1 MDYVSLGYDNL
12 VDCKNSKAYNRNMI
26 IKSKKKKICYRISDL
41 SFNYVWYASVLKV
54 NLTIY
59 LKRWYYAN

>member
-1 MDYVSLGYDNL
+1 VSAGYDNL

-26 IKSKKKKICYRISDL
+26 IKSKKKKRFYNISDL
-41 SFNYVWYASVLKV
+41 SPDYVWYVRVLKA